1 MRRMRH
7 AAILALAV
15 CLLAAIVT
23 SHAHA
28 QAAVA
33 GEKTYI
39 ELILDSSISMSARV
53 EGWKSRM
60 DVAKAVM
67 EQLIRDLPD
76 DPNLMVA
83 LRIYG
88 AELRS
93 NLTPCEDTVLV
104 QPFALVAKARQNMI
118 DQVKSM
124 KARGMTPIALSL
136 EQAARDFPDK
146 TARNIIVLITD
157 GEESCGGDPCAVSAR
172 LQADGFVMKPYVV
185 GFALT
190 EKQAA
195 LVRCIG
201 EYYSASDTASL
212 RQALSTIMARAVA
225 PAHIEVQAWAGAVNV
240 TGHAQIEIVK
250 STGEVVQ
257 STRTAQDPPVVR
269 AQVDEGQYTVRGR
282 LVVGSQVLTAQATAI
297 AVKPGQTSLVRLDF
311 GPLDGKVRVTA
322 RASGQDVSDRVDIR
336 VLKAGA
342 PVAASW
348 AGIPPATNLPAGD
361 YTVVVTHR
369 QYLELTRTAAA
380 TVRAGQDTYVDV
392 DLGELP
398 ATLEVTVTYRGAV
411 ISNLCQLS
419 VFAPGQATQ
428 VIRSTSDGQVFRWTS
443 TPGTY
448 DLSVMY
454 RDLVT
459 VEKGVPGVQLA
470 GGRTTNITVTL
481 DDLLGT
487 LRTHVVASG
496 RDVTADSHVTAAGR
510 DGQIELPYTAG
521 ARQALVTPGVY
532 AVTAVYRD
540 SESDMYETYVKPGE
554 ITDLTLEVKL
564 PGLIAIVPTIEG
576 KPMRTDKLRAWASL
590 DGVSVGTVAIQPD
603 RVELTVPEGAYTVVG
618 EISDPFAQRRE
629 APKVQVRAG
638 ETVQVKMDFDPAGLL
653 RVKVMS
659 DGKPLTEAKVMVYLD
674 GKGGGMWMN
683 QVDKGVWE
691 MEVAEGTHIISIVPS
706 AKGMKSQ
713 GIPGVEVA
721 SGAIVEVVF
730 DVSSP

>member
-1 MRRMRH
+1 
-7 AAILALAV
+7 
-15 CLLAAIVT
+15 
-23 SHAHA
+23 
-28 QAAVA
+28 
-33 GEKTYI
+33 
-39 ELILDSSISMSARV
+39 
-53 EGWKSRM
+53 
-60 DVAKAVM
+60 
-67 EQLIRDLPD
+67 
-76 DPNLMVA
+76 
-83 LRIYG
+83 
-88 AELRS
+88 
-93 NLTPCEDTVLV
+93 
-104 QPFALVAKARQNMI
+104 
-118 DQVKSM
+118 
-124 KARGMTPIALSL
+124 
-136 EQAARDFPDK
+136 
-146 TARNIIVLITD
+146 
-157 GEESCGGDPCAVSAR
+157 
-172 LQADGFVMKPYVV
+172 MKPYVV

-240 TGHAQIEIVK
+240 TGQAEVEIVK

-282 LVVGSQVLTAQATAI
+282 LVVGSQVLTAQAAAI
-297 AVKPGQTSLVRLDF
+297 AAKPGQTSIVRLDF

-348 AGIPPATNLPAGD
+348 AGIPPATSLRAGD

-369 QYLELTRTAAA
+369 QYPELTRTAAA

-419 VFAPGQATQ
+419 VSAPGQATQ
-428 VIRSTSDGQVFRWTS
+428 VIGSTADGRVFRWTS
-443 TPGTY
+443 TPGIY

-454 RDLVT
+454 RRCT

-487 LRTHVVASG
+487 LRTHVVAGG
-496 RDVTADSHVTAAGR
+496 RDVTADSRVTAAGR

-540 SESDMYETYVKPGE
+540 SESDMYETYVVLGDGS
-554 ITDLTLEVKL
+554 DL
-564 PGLIAIVPTIEG
+564 
-576 KPMRTDKLRAWASL
+576 RS
-590 DGVSVGTVAIQPD
+590 SC
-603 RVELTVPEGAYTVVG
+603 
-618 EISDPFAQRRE
+618 
-629 APKVQVRAG
+629 
-638 ETVQVKMDFDPAGLL
+638 PA
-653 RVKVMS
+653 
-659 DGKPLTEAKVMVYLD
+659 
-674 GKGGGMWMN
+674 
-683 QVDKGVWE
+683 
-691 MEVAEGTHIISIVPS
+691 
-706 AKGMKSQ
+706 
-713 GIPGVEVA
+713 
-721 SGAIVEVVF
+721 
-730 DVSSP
+730 

>member
-1 MRRMRH
+1 
-7 AAILALAV
+7 
-15 CLLAAIVT
+15 
-23 SHAHA
+23 
-28 QAAVA
+28 
-33 GEKTYI
+33 
-39 ELILDSSISMSARV
+39 
-53 EGWKSRM
+53 
-60 DVAKAVM
+60 
-67 EQLIRDLPD
+67 
-76 DPNLMVA
+76 
-83 LRIYG
+83 
-88 AELRS
+88 
-93 NLTPCEDTVLV
+93 
-104 QPFALVAKARQNMI
+104 
-118 DQVKSM
+118 
-124 KARGMTPIALSL
+124 
-136 EQAARDFPDK
+136 
-146 TARNIIVLITD
+146 
-157 GEESCGGDPCAVSAR
+157 
-172 LQADGFVMKPYVV
+172 
-185 GFALT
+185 
-190 EKQAA
+190 
-195 LVRCIG
+195 
-201 EYYSASDTASL
+201 
-212 RQALSTIMARAVA
+212 
-225 PAHIEVQAWAGAVNV
+225 
-240 TGHAQIEIVK
+240 
-250 STGEVVQ
+250 
-257 STRTAQDPPVVR
+257 
-269 AQVDEGQYTVRGR
+269 
-282 LVVGSQVLTAQATAI
+282 
-297 AVKPGQTSLVRLDF
+297 
-311 GPLDGKVRVTA
+311 
-322 RASGQDVSDRVDIR
+322 
-336 VLKAGA
+336 
-342 PVAASW
+342 
-348 AGIPPATNLPAGD
+348 
-361 YTVVVTHR
+361 
-369 QYLELTRTAAA
+369 
-380 TVRAGQDTYVDV
+380 
-392 DLGELP
+392 
-398 ATLEVTVTYRGAV
+398 VTYRGAV